1 MSKLKVYLANLKLL
15 FDDFLKSGDEG
26 EMKQFLVSNSNL
38 PSPRGNLELAYSF
51 VETIEIYFSKNPE
64 LFWKLCAGLSSIS
77 PDEAPVNDPKEFLTF
92 CGTYG
97 IGAIGSISA
106 QHFDKAI
113 LYLKKLAADSRWR
126 TREAVAMGIQ
136 KLLLRHPEKTLNEL
150 DRWIADECWLIMRAV
165 AAGVAEPLLLK
176 NTEVALRGL
185 DLHKKIFDRILSADD
200 RKSDEF
206 KAMRKGLGYTL
217 SVVISFVPKQGF
229 EYMRRI
235 AESKNS
241 DILWIIKQNLKKNRL
256 TKNFP
261 KEIALMNHYAL

>member
-1 MSKLKVYLANLKLL
+1 MSKSKAYSANLQLL
-15 FDDFLKSGDEG
+15 FDDFLKSKDER
-26 EMKQFLVSNSNL
+26 EVKCYLVSNSNL
-38 PSPRGNLELAYSF
+38 PGPRGNLELAYSF

-64 LFWKLCAGLSSIS
+64 LLWKLCAGLSGIS
-77 PDEAPVNDPKEFLTF
+77 PDEAPVNDPKEFLPF

-106 QHFDKAI
+106 EHFDNAM
-113 LYLKKLAADSRWR
+113 LYLKRLAADSRWR

-150 DRWIADECWLIMRAV
+150 DRWIVDEFWLVMRAA

-176 NTEVALRGL
+176 KKEVSLRGL
-185 DLHKKIFDRILSADD
+185 DLHKKIFDRILSAED
-200 RKSDEF
+200 RKSYEF
-206 KAMRKGLGYTL
+206 KAMKKGLGYTL
-217 SVVISFVPKQGF
+217 SVVVSFVPKQGF
-229 EYMRRI
+229 DYMHRI
-235 AESKNS
+235 AQSKDS

-261 KEIALMNHYAL
+261 KEVALMNDYK